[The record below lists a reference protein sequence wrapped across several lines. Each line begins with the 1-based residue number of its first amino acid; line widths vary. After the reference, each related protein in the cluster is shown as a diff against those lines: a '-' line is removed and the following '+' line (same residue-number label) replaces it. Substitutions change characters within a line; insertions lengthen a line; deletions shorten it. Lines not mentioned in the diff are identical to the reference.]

1 MTQISDFKILYCVGI
16 NKLKPQHDYSN
27 YLIVLKKTKEGEGIW
42 YQFRNETES
51 GDFYKY
57 MMEKLEI
64 QDEKL
69 AEQLLDSFND
79 AVTNKTYDI
88 INLVKIR
95 RNKYKDTAFTDKGII
110 LNTFYE
116 WKKEK
121 KR

>member
-1 MTQISDFKILYCVGI
+1 MTQISDFKILCCLGI
-16 NKLKPQHDYSN
+16 NKLRPKYDYSN

-64 QDEKL
+64 KDEKL

-79 AVTNKTYDI
+79 AVINKTYDV